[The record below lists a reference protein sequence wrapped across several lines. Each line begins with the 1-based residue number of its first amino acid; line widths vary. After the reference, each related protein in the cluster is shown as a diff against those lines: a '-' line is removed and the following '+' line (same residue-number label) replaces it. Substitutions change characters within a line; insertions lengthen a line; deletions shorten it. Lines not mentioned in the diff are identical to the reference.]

1 MSEGLTPDEIEDF
14 YADTIAP
21 MEPVEINTA
30 KIKINVVSETDFA
43 EAVAVKIKNEVD
55 STEATSIKVE
65 NATGLDEVAP
75 VDVKDEATDVVNTTD
90 IDALAATIR
99 ETSADNF
106 DLVSIDVERSDA
118 HEIDDAETE
127 QKHGVFKRAHQVS
140 HRIWW
145 RRVGT
150 VATVIVAIVALAL
163 VGLRIAGFR
172 TFTVMSG
179 SMEPDYPVGA
189 MIYVKPVDY
198 KSLKVGDV
206 ISFVAN
212 NDKTVVT
219 HRIDEIAVDE
229 NDSEVWRFRT
239 KGDANTTADAQ
250 LVHYKNVIGT
260 PVTVIPYIGY
270 LAHNI
275 QQPPGIYI
283 ALVVGSL
290 LLAWTFL
297 PGTLEGRRK
306 TARNTTL

>member
-14 YADTIAP
+14 YAETIAA
-21 MEPVEINTA
+21 PVEPIAINPA
-30 KIKINVVSETDFA
+30 KIQINVVSGSDFA
-43 EAVAVKIKNEVD
+43 EVVPVKIKHEMTEIEHEVAETRHEMAVGEMDVAEIDNLATTIRKTEEED
-55 STEATSIKVE
+55 ST
-65 NATGLDEVAP
+65 ATGVEAVYEMTDE
-75 VDVKDEATDVVNTTD
+75 
-90 IDALAATIR
+90 
-99 ETSADNF
+99 
-106 DLVSIDVERSDA
+106 
-118 HEIDDAETE
+118 
-127 QKHGVFKRAHQVS
+127 KHHFFKRAHQIN

-150 VATVIVAIVALAL
+150 VATAVVAVIALAL

-179 SMEPDYPVGA
+179 SMEPEYPVGA

-219 HRIDEIAVDE
+219 HRIAEIKVDE
-229 NDSEVWRFRT
+229 NDKEVWRFKT
-239 KGDANTTADAQ
+239 KGDANNTADAQ

-260 PVTVIPYIGY
+260 PVTVIPFIGY

-306 TARNTTL
+306 TARNTAL